1 MDKALADWLC
11 RGESLH
17 LYHSIPQERSR
28 IEAVFRLCVTHI
40 LSKFVVSILAV
51 WPFLPVINR
60 DLLSNHAVLIAI
72 SPIITPNRVYNT
84 QLLNIEFYTIIE

>member
-1 MDKALADWLC
+1 M
-11 RGESLH
+11 
-17 LYHSIPQERSR
+17 YHSIPQERSR

-60 DLLSNHAVLIAI
+60 DLLSNHAVLIAV
-72 SPIITPNRVYNT
+72 STKITSDLLYNT
-84 QLLNIEFYTIIE
+84 QFVNIGFYTKYE

>member
-28 IEAVFRLCVTHI
+28 IEAVFRSYVTRI
-40 LSKFVVSILAV
+40 LNRFVDSILTV

-60 DLLSNHAVLIAI
+60 GLLSDHAVLIAI
-72 SPIITPNRVYNT
+72 SPIITP
-84 QLLNIEFYTIIE
+84 